1 MIWALCL
8 DRLQDEMP
16 ANLFGM
22 WIRPLQVEENDT
34 TLRLLAPNPFFR
46 KHIAEKYLDRIRL
59 LAADFSHGLVSDVSL
74 EVGTTFVR
82 LEEPR
87 RITPPPLPTLIV
99 EQPKSSLNEGST
111 FENFVLGKA
120 NQMAYAACQH
130 VVSNLGDTGHNPLF
144 LYGATGLGKTHLM
157 QAIGH
162 GLLAARPNARVL
174 YMTSERF
181 VGGFVSALQRGAI
194 DDFKKSCRSLDLLL
208 IDDIHFLAGK
218 GASLEE
224 FFYTFNSL
232 LENRG
237 QIVLTS
243 DRYPK
248 EIPDLDDQLKSRFSW
263 GLAVELEPPDLET
276 RVSILR
282 KKAEL
287 KNMELPKSSALFIAQ
302 HIQANVRELEGA
314 LNKVIALANFQRKAI
329 DIDMVKNALK
339 DILAVRAR
347 QINIESIQKVIA
359 EYYRIP
365 LRELTG
371 HKRLRIYARPRQIA
385 MALARELTGDSYPD
399 IGLAFEG
406 RDHSTVMHACDKVDE
421 LRKMDK
427 EIAEDYH
434 NLIRLLHG

>member
-1 MIWALCL
+1 MIWTLCL

-34 TLRLLAPNPFFR
+34 TIRLLAPNPFFR
-46 KHIAEKYLDRIRL
+46 KHIAEKYLERIRL
-59 LAADFSHGLVSDVSL
+59 LAADFSQGRITNVSL
-74 EVGTTFVR
+74 EVGTKFVR
-82 LEEPR
+82 VDESVVP
-87 RITPPPLPTLIV
+87 PSPPLPSSVV
-99 EQPKSSLNEGST
+99 ERPKTSLNEGFT
-111 FENFVLGKA
+111 FDNFVQGKA

-130 VVSNLGDTGHNPLF
+130 VISHPAATGHNPLF

-157 QAIGH
+157 QAVGH
-162 GLLAARPNARVL
+162 ALLQRKRDARVL
-174 YMTSERF
+174 YLTSEKF
-181 VGGFVSALQRGAI
+181 VGGFVAALQRGALE
-194 DDFKKSCRSLDLLL
+194 DFKKSCRALDLLL

-232 LENRG
+232 LENKG
-237 QIVLTS
+237 QIILTS

-248 EIPDLDDQLKSRFSW
+248 EIPDLDEQLKSRFSW

-276 RVSILR
+276 RVGILR
-282 KKAEL
+282 KKAEI
-287 KNMELPKSSALFIAQ
+287 NRMELPKPAALFIAQ

-314 LNKVIALANFQRKAI
+314 LNKVIATARFQGRSI
-329 DIDMVKNALK
+329 DIDIVKNALK
-339 DILAVRAR
+339 DVLAVRAR
-347 QINIESIQKVIA
+347 QINIDSIQKVVA

-371 HKRLRIYARPRQIA
+371 HKRLRLYARPRQIA
-385 MALARELTGDSYPD
+385 MALARELTGESYPD

-406 RDHSTVMHACDKVDE
+406 RDHSTVMHACEKVDE
-421 LRKMDK
+421 LRKLDK
-427 EIAEDYH
+427 TVAEDYH
-434 NLIRLLHG
+434 NLIRSLHG

>member
-1 MIWALCL
+1 MIWAQCL
-8 DRLQDEMP
+8 DRLQNEMP

-22 WIRPLQVEENDT
+22 WIRPLQVEENGT

-46 KHIAEKYLDRIRL
+46 KHIAEKYLDRIQL
-59 LAADFSHGLVSDVSL
+59 LVVDVSQGAVNEVSL
-74 EVGTTFVR
+74 EVGTRLVR
-82 LEEPR
+82 VEEPR
-87 RITPPPLPTLIV
+87 LVTPPPPPPLV
-99 EQPKSSLNEGST
+99 MNKPKTSLNERFV
-111 FENFVLGKA
+111 FENFVQGKA
-120 NQMAYAACQH
+120 NQMAYAACQN
-130 VVSNLGDTGHNPLF
+130 VVSKLGDTGHNPLF
-144 LYGATGLGKTHLM
+144 LYGSTGLGKTHLM
-157 QAIGH
+157 QAVGH
-162 GLLAARPNARVL
+162 AVLASKRNARVL
-174 YMTSERF
+174 YLTSEKF

-194 DDFKKSCRSLDLLL
+194 DEFKKSCRTLDLLL

-232 LENRG
+232 LETKG
-237 QIVLTS
+237 QIILTS

-248 EIPDLDDQLKSRFSW
+248 EIPDLDEQLKSRFSW

-276 RVSILR
+276 RVGILR
-282 KKAEL
+282 KKAEIN
-287 KNMELPKSSALFIAQ
+287 KMELPKPAALFIAQ

-314 LNKVIALANFQRKAI
+314 LNKVIATARFQGKAI
-329 DIDMVKNALK
+329 DLDIVKHALK
-339 DILAVRAR
+339 DVLAVRAR
-347 QINIESIQKVIA
+347 QVNIDSIQKIVA

-385 MALARELTGDSYPD
+385 MALARELTGNSYPD

-406 RDHSTVMHACDKVDE
+406 RDHSTVIHACDKVEE
-421 LRKMDK
+421 LRRSDK

-434 NLIRLLHG
+434 NLIRSLHG

>member
-59 LAADFSHGLVSDVSL
+59 LAADFSHGLVSEVSL

-87 RITPPPLPTLIV
+87 RITPPALPTLMV
-99 EQPKSSLNEGST
+99 EQPKSSLNDGST

-162 GLLAARPNARVL
+162 ALLAVRPNARVL

-232 LENRG
+232 LESKS

-314 LNKVIALANFQRKAI
+314 LNKVIAMANFQRKAI

-347 QINIESIQKVIA
+347 QINVESIQKVIA

>member
-1 MIWALCL
+1 M
-8 DRLQDEMP
+8 
-16 ANLFGM
+16 
-22 WIRPLQVEENDT
+22 
-34 TLRLLAPNPFFR
+34 
-46 KHIAEKYLDRIRL
+46 
-59 LAADFSHGLVSDVSL
+59 
-74 EVGTTFVR
+74 
-82 LEEPR
+82 
-87 RITPPPLPTLIV
+87 
-99 EQPKSSLNEGST
+99 
-111 FENFVLGKA
+111 
-120 NQMAYAACQH
+120 
-130 VVSNLGDTGHNPLF
+130 
-144 LYGATGLGKTHLM
+144 
-157 QAIGH
+157 
-162 GLLAARPNARVL
+162 
-174 YMTSERF
+174 
-181 VGGFVSALQRGAI
+181 
-194 DDFKKSCRSLDLLL
+194 L

-232 LENRG
+232 LESKS

-347 QINIESIQKVIA
+347 QINIDSIQKVIA

-365 LRELTG
+365 IRELTG

-385 MALARELTGDSYPD
+385 MALARELTGESYPD

-406 RDHSTVMHACDKVDE
+406 RDHSTVMHACDKVEE
-421 LRKMDK
+421 LRKSDK